1 MQTLLRISI
10 ALALAGL
17 SAGTFSASRQT
28 QTPPPAQPPPVNFTR
43 DNLKVLPK
51 DMPVRDVVAL
61 MRSFSFALDVRCQ
74 HCHVGEGNDLSKFDF
89 ASDAKPTKAVARQML
104 ELAAVI
110 NQRVAPIGQPAPA
123 GEPKVTC
130 FTCHR
135 GALKPLTRAPGG
147 RP

>member
-1 MQTLLRISI
+1 MQNLRRFSM
-10 ALALAGL
+10 ALAVVGV
-17 SAGTFSASRQT
+17 SAGAFSASQQA
-28 QTPPPAQPPPVNFTR
+28 QTPPPAQPAPINFTR
-43 DNLKVLPK
+43 DNLRVLPK

-89 ASDAKPTKAVARQML
+89 ASDAKPAKAVARQML
-104 ELAAVI
+104 ELVAVI
-110 NQRVAPIGQPAPA
+110 SQRVAPIGQPAPA
-123 GEPKVTC
+123 GEAKVTC

-147 RP
+147 QP